1 MKIELDIDLQKH
13 AEDGDFSSIEEM
25 IVNRAVEKVADRI
38 ARTLE
43 SDIDGI
49 ARERAIVCID
59 AKIDD
64 LQTATFQKTN
74 HYGQPT
80 GEAKTFLELVLESV
94 DAWGSQHVGYD
105 GRPTNSTMGSDKKTR
120 IQWLAYKMADEIAQE
135 HMKEM
140 MEELKEMGA
149 SKVGGIVRA
158 GVEKAFGLPAKR

>member
-1 MKIELDIDLQKH
+1 MKIELDIDLQQH
-13 AEDGDFSSIEEM
+13 AEDAEFSSIEDM

-49 ARERAIVCID
+49 ARERAIACID
-59 AKIDD
+59 AQIDD

-80 GEAKTFLELVLESV
+80 GDAKTFLELVLESV
-94 DAWGSQHVGYD
+94 DAWGSQSVGYD

-140 MEELKEMGA
+140 MEELKETA
-149 SKVGGIVRA
+149 SGKIGNIVRA
-158 GVEKAFGLPAKR
+158 GVEKVFGLQKKR